1 MDNDTMRG
9 LAIGLIAGALIGAG
23 LGILY
28 APQSGR
34 KTRRDI
40 QRQAQEIKG
49 KAEEFGETVKKRAE
63 EISDTVSDN
72 AEKYRRKVME
82 AVKEFT

>member
-1 MDNDTMRG
+1 MEKEIWRG
-9 LAIGLIAGALIGAG
+9 LAIGLIAGAVVGAG

-34 KTRRDI
+34 KTRKDIRD
-40 QRQAQEIKG
+40 
-49 KAEEFGETVKKRAE
+49 KAED
-63 EISDTVSDN
+63 ISDTVKGKADEIVDN
-72 AEKYRRKVME
+72 AEKYRRKVMS

>member
-1 MDNDTMRG
+1 MDNETMRG
-9 LAIGLIAGALIGAG
+9 FAIGLLAGALIGAG

-34 KTRRDI
+34 KTRKDI
-40 QRQAQEIKG
+40 KERV
-49 KAEEFGETVKKRAE
+49 EELGDTVKSKADDITE
-63 EISDTVSDN
+63 S
-72 AEKYRRKVME
+72 AEKYRRKVMG